1 MNKVLGVIINPWAG
15 LGGRVGLKG
24 SDGPDIVERAL
35 ALGGKPEASTR
46 AEQALALIA
55 DMDELP
61 RILTYGGDMGEI
73 QLKDLKI
80 PAEVIGRPAQIRST
94 GQDTQDAAK
103 KMLDAGCDLI
113 LFAGGDGT
121 ARDLCAAVGNK
132 ITVIGIPAG
141 VKIHSAVYAI
151 NPRSAGQLAVDY
163 LEGRISHLISAPVLD
178 IDEEKFRQ
186 GQVQAK
192 QYGEMLV
199 PWQDH
204 RMQCCK
210 SSLPTTEEERIG
222 MAQYAV
228 DIMEPD
234 TLYFIGPGSTT
245 QAIMDDLGLPNTLL
259 GVDAVKNKQLVASD
273 LNEQGILSLL
283 DKEDR
288 PAKLIVTIIGGQGN
302 LFGRGNQQFSPTVL
316 RRIGKKNI
324 LVVSTAN
331 KLLNLGWRPLLV
343 DTGDPELDR
352 ELCGYTQVLI
362 SYEQYMMHKI
372 ACE

>member
-1 MNKVLGVIINPWAG
+1 MDKTLGVIINPLAG

-24 SDGPDIVERAL
+24 SDGPEIVERAF
-35 ALGGKPEASTR
+35 ALGGKPEASHR
-46 AEQALALIA
+46 AEQALALLTE
-55 DMDELP
+55 MEELP
-61 RILTYGGDMGEI
+61 RILTYGGNMGEN
-73 QLKDLKI
+73 QFKDLGI
-80 PAEVIGRPAQIRST
+80 PAEVLGHPAQERST
-94 GQDTQDAAK
+94 SQDTKDAAQ
-103 KMLDAGCDLI
+103 KMLDADCDLL

-121 ARDLCAAVGNK
+121 ARDLCAVVGDK

-163 LEGRISHLISAPVLD
+163 LEGRITHLIAAPVLD

-192 QYGEMLV
+192 QYGEMVV

-210 SSLPTTEEERIG
+210 SSLPTAEEERIG

-228 DIMEPD
+228 DTMEPD
-234 TLYFIGPGSTT
+234 ILYLIGPGSTT
-245 QAIMDDLGLPNTLL
+245 QAIMDELGLPNTLL

-273 LNEQGILSLL
+273 LNEQGILALL
-283 DKEDR
+283 DKETR

-302 LFGRGNQQFSPTVL
+302 MFGRGNQQLSPAVL
-316 RRIGKKNI
+316 RRIGKENI
-324 LVVSTAN
+324 LVVSTAT

-343 DTGDPELDR
+343 DTGDPELDQA
-352 ELCGYTQVLI
+352 LCGYTQVLI